1 MTTFG
6 QRRHSRSR
14 ARPRDTSWWHTQ
26 SGQQLAAIC
35 ILSPV
40 SFRIIM
46 NQVSCRNKFYVMNV
60 VLKWSDCFRGS
71 TNKATA
77 QPSPDYQ
84 RIQQPRPAQTSGE
97 THLQLNVVLKWKK
110 RPTLKLNRTK
120 IYLDTSFV
128 WVLPSKP
135 RALAAQIKRI
145 QPDSSSGKIMNWKR
159 VRVGKSRDSD
169 GKTDSDSFSIHFFS
183 RWAIVLNPFD
193 LGSLCTRLAWQNPDE
208 AGV

>member
-1 MTTFG
+1 
-6 QRRHSRSR
+6 
-14 ARPRDTSWWHTQ
+14 
-26 SGQQLAAIC
+26 
-35 ILSPV
+35 
-40 SFRIIM
+40 M
-46 NQVSCRNKFYVMNV
+46 NFYVMNV
-60 VLKWSDCFRGS
+60 VLCKVNWISIGDCFRGS
-71 TNKATA
+71 SGVEERRNKATA

-169 GKTDSDSFSIHFFS
+169 EKTDSDSFSIHFFS
-183 RWAIVLNPFD
+183 RWAIGLNPFD
-193 LGSLCTRLAWQNPDE
+193 LGSLCTRLAWQNRDE